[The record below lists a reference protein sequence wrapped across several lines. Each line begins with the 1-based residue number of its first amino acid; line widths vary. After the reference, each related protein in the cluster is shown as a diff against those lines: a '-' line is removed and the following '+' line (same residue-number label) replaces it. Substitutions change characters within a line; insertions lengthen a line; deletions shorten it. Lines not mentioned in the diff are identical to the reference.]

1 MPEEKLFPAIFTAF
15 SIMLLE
21 YMLYEFLKDFTEVK
35 YPLLAAFLLNVSF
48 GLISFTVYLAL

>member
-1 MPEEKLFPAIFTAF
+1 
-15 SIMLLE
+15 MLLE

-48 GLISFTVYLAL
+48 VLISFTVYLAL

>member
-1 MPEEKLFPAIFTAF
+1 
-15 SIMLLE
+15 MLLE

-35 YPLLAAFLLNVSF
+35 DPLLAAFLLNVSF